1 MKLEIARAL
10 FLVAALAVTTAA
22 AAAWE
27 QPRPTVFSKAEV
39 GGVCAAP
46 REVKPGQVARAEPDH
61 DLLLF
66 LFGMKQGLRPFG

>member
-27 QPRPTVFSKAEV
+27 QPRPMVFSKAGK
-39 GGVCAAP
+39 GGQCPLP
-46 REVKPGQVARAEPDH
+46 RVVKADQAQAQPDH

-66 LFGMKQGLRPFG
+66 LFGMSQGLRPVG

>member
-10 FLVAALAVTTAA
+10 FLVAALAVTTVA

-39 GGVCAAP
+39 GGVCPLP
-46 REVKPGQVARAEPDH
+46 RVAREERGRAEPDH

-66 LFGMKQGLRPFG
+66 LFGMRQGLRPFG